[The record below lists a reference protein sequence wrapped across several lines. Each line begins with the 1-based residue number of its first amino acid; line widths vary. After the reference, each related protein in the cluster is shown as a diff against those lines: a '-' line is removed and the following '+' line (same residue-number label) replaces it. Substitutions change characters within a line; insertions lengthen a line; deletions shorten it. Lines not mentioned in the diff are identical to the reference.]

1 MKQSC
6 SLFLNLYD
14 SPILC
19 SKHWNHVWPGRQT
32 KPAGCLYG
40 WMEAS
45 EGCVWE
51 PALGRPSQAELMN
64 AVVPSM
70 AHLFTYKCVKRR
82 RTCTGTERE
91 RERERETLPEQS
103 KLSEDLNTILWEA
116 AAMTLTCT
124 DTSLHCFRFQGVL
137 SLWTSLALF
146 AQDRFNTIKD
156 HYSGWTWHRNK
167 SDSTWC
173 MKISICTPIPTY
185 RPCQRIGATLGLLS
199 INMVRLQLSFKPL
212 TDFLM
217 INKVSTI

>member
-1 MKQSC
+1 MTQSC
-6 SLFLNLYD
+6 ALFLNLYD

-19 SKHWNHVWPGRQT
+19 SKHWNHVWPGRQF

-51 PALGRPSQAELMN
+51 PALGWADECSGAKHGPFVYIQMCQTQTHMYR
-64 AVVPSM
+64 
-70 AHLFTYKCVKRR
+70 H
-82 RTCTGTERE
+82 
-91 RERERETLPEQS
+91 RERETLPEQS
-103 KLSEDLNTILWEA
+103 QLSEDFNNVLWEA

-137 SLWTSLALF
+137 SLRTSLALI
-146 AQDRFNTIKD
+146 AQDRFNLIKD
-156 HYSGWTWHRNK
+156 HHSGSVEWTWHRNK

-173 MKISICTPIPTY
+173 MKISICTPIPTF

-212 TDFLM
+212 MDFPM
-217 INKVSTI
+217 INKVSII